1 MTMPNF
7 LIIGAAKSGTTAL
20 YNYLKE
26 HPQVYMSSPF
36 KEPHFFAFEGEKPN
50 FQGPGD
56 QKLYN
61 HIVFSDIE
69 AYRALFQGVSKET
82 AIGEASVNYLYISKA
97 SDRIRHYVPDMKL
110 IAVLR
115 NPAERA
121 YSAFL
126 HMTRDCREPLSDF
139 ARALEAEEERIQN
152 NWAPVWHYKQ
162 AGFYYGLLKRYYET
176 FEREQIRIYLYEDLN
191 DNIVGVL
198 RDIYRFLG
206 VDVNFVADVS
216 TRYNVSG
223 VPERWRPLHAFLIR
237 SNPVK
242 SVVKPLLPEG
252 LRGRL
257 VPLVLNALRE
267 RTLVKPQMPAE
278 VRRQLIE
285 LYKEDVLKLQEL
297 IGRDLSKWL
306 QYSESD
312 SKGQKLP
319 SRAIYRH
326 M

>member
-1 MTMPNF
+1 M
-7 LIIGAAKSGTTAL
+7 
-20 YNYLKE
+20 E

-56 QKLYN
+56 QELYN
-61 HIVFSDIE
+61 HIVFSNIE

-82 AIGEASVNYLYISKA
+82 AIGEASVNYLYVSRA
-97 SDRIRHYVPDMKL
+97 PDRIRHYVPDMKL

-115 NPAERA
+115 NPTERA

-152 NWAPVWHYKQ
+152 DWAPVWHYKQ
-162 AGFYYGLLKRYYET
+162 AGFYYTLLKRYYET

-191 DNIVGVL
+191 NDVSGVL
-198 RDIYRFLG
+198 KDIYRFLG

-242 SVVKPLLPEG
+242 SLVKPLLPEG
-252 LRGRL
+252 LRRRL
-257 VPLVLNALRE
+257 VPLVLNPLQE
-267 RTLVKPQMPAE
+267 RTLVRPPLPVE
-278 VRRQLIE
+278 VRRQLTE

-319 SRAIYRH
+319 ARGIYRH
-326 M
+326 